1 MLAAFRWETF
11 KLYRRPAVWVCIG
24 LLLVLAIGLGY
35 LTLYLVYTYAPTGPN
50 NGGLPRGVT
59 LKDFKIALYPA
70 AFVKYTLGRWDTLG
84 GVFALILGVLSQG
97 SEYGWGTIKT
107 LYTQRPGRVAMLVG
121 KLAALSVAVV
131 ILVLALFAVDLA
143 SSYVVALLDGKSTN
157 LPAAVDIL
165 KGIAAGWLIFEFW
178 AVFGFA
184 LATLFRQSALAI
196 GLGLAYAI
204 VIETIIFNIVAN
216 VGGDTVK
223 QIQSWFPVAN
233 AGYLSSSF
241 GQAIPAALAR
251 TITTKPFAD
260 ANHAVIVL
268 LIYIALFSVG
278 SALLV
283 RVRDVS
289 S

>member
-1 MLAAFRWETF
+1 MLRAFTWETF
-11 KLYRRPAVWVCIG
+11 KLYKRPAVWVCIG

-35 LTLYLVYTYAPTGPN
+35 LTFYLVYTYAPTGPN

-59 LKDFKIALYPA
+59 LKDFKIALYPVNL
-70 AFVKYTLGRWDTLG
+70 VKYTLSTWDTLG

-107 LYTQRPGRVAMLVG
+107 LYTQRPGRIAMLAG
-121 KLAALSVAVV
+121 KLGALSLAVLV
-131 ILVLALFAVDLA
+131 LVLALFGVDAL
-143 SSYVVALLDGKSTN
+143 SSYVVAFIDGKSTD
-157 LPAAVDIL
+157 LPAAVDIV
-165 KGIAAGWLIFEFW
+165 KGLAAGWLIFEFW

-184 LATLFRQSALAI
+184 LATLFRQSAMAI

-204 VIETIIFNIVAN
+204 VIEGIIFKIAGN
-216 VGGDTVK
+216 VGGNTVK

-233 AGYLSSSF
+233 TGYLSSSF
-241 GQAIPAALAR
+241 GQAVPEALAR
-251 TITTKPFAD
+251 TISKPIAD
-260 ANHAVIVL
+260 ANHAVLVL
-268 LIYIALFSVG
+268 LIYTAVFIVG

-283 RVRDVS
+283 RARDVS